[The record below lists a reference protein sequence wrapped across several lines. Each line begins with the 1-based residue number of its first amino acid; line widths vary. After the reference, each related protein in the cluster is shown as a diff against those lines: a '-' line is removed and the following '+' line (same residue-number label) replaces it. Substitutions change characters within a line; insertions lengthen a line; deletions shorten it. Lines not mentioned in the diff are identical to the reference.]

1 MHTLPV
7 YGLNFEILEFS
18 AASETHFKRDICGL
32 DHYASEPFNCRM
44 VPKVS
49 IISLFADFPTLLNAY
64 RILIYELDLIPAGLF
79 NLHITISLEGNS

>member
-7 YGLNFEILEFS
+7 YALNFEILEFS

-44 VPKVS
+44 VPKVLL
-49 IISLFADFPTLLNAY
+49 ISLFADFPTLLNAY
-64 RILIYELDLIPAGLF
+64 SSSEDTWQWLQKKPLIWSPDG
-79 NLHITISLEGNS
+79 H

>member
-32 DHYASEPFNCRM
+32 DHYASEPFNCQQ
-44 VPKVS
+44 
-49 IISLFADFPTLLNAY
+49 
-64 RILIYELDLIPAGLF
+64 
-79 NLHITISLEGNS
+79 H